1 MTNLSRLLDLPLLL
15 LRAAVCL
22 VLACWACG
30 EAVNGTS
37 CSNWPLAQ
45 GTVTASSLKKVE
57 RKWGESYDAEIR
69 YEYQVNGKTYSGDR
83 VQFGSSAFQ
92 DAAATVAKYP
102 LNAKI
107 EVRYEKANP
116 AASALE
122 PGFNQLPVLASLLG
136 AILIICLGFK
146 EFANGESRKPS
157 LAVSTNS
164 TANKASASSTA
175 NVGRAVPTITI
186 AALVAIALVIPW
198 AADHLVLKGINAEWL
213 TFAILFGGGLSLVM
227 FFAALPSVIAHFVH
241 TRQFKIAGALA
252 DFNGF
257 VFSTFFPVSVE
268 AAFAA
273 ALQSDIARE
282 QLAFAKAN
290 RLAEK
295 AIAVGTEWL
304 SLTTRFVQEDD
315 NLDLKQIAMK
325 SNLQFQEAHCR
336 EIVSLCHHDIGET
349 AFLLGRNDEAMNRA
363 CIAADLAQAQMSTGT
378 LRNGSSIKPGAL
390 ALANALTLKG
400 RVANRL
406 DSHEEARKDL
416 EKALALRNELQT
428 QFSEKRAELLAHLA
442 ACYSLQ
448 GESKKA
454 QDAIAAGL
462 ELVANANG
470 PQFQL
475 ATATLLQSQGQLLMR
490 EGKLKEA
497 EVNLKECLRLR
508 TKLHPTNHPQ
518 IAETIMVLA
527 DLLTEQGQSVKALDL
542 NNKAQKLLKD
552 CQVYA

>member
-1 MTNLSRLLDLPLLL
+1 M
-15 LRAAVCL
+15 CL
-22 VLACWACG
+22 VLACWAGG
-30 EAVNGTS
+30 EAINGTS

-57 RKWGESYDAEIR
+57 KKWGESYEAEIR

-83 VQFGSSAFQ
+83 IQFGSSAFK

-102 LNAKI
+102 INAKI
-107 EVRYEKANP
+107 GVRYEKANP

-136 AILIICLGFK
+136 AILIACLGFK
-146 EFANGESRKPS
+146 EFAHGEGRKPGHDLS
-157 LAVSTNS
+157 IISTPS
-164 TANKASASSTA
+164 KVSASSTS

-198 AADHLVLKGINAEWL
+198 AADHLALKGIKAEWL
-213 TFAILFGGGLSLVM
+213 TSVILYGGGLSLVM
-227 FFAALPSVIAHFVH
+227 FFAALPSVIAHLVR
-241 TRQFKIAGALA
+241 TRQSKIAGALA

-257 VFSTFFPVSVE
+257 VFSIFFPVSVE

-282 QLAFAKAN
+282 QLVFAKAD

-304 SLTTRFVQEDD
+304 NKTAMYVKDD
-315 NLDLKQIAMK
+315 ENIDLKTIAMK

-336 EIVSLCHHDIGET
+336 EIVALCHHDIGET
-349 AFLLGRNDEAMNRA
+349 AFLLGRYDEAMNRA
-363 CIAADLAQAQMSTGT
+363 SIAADLAQTLMSTDKP
-378 LRNGSSIKPGAL
+378 RNGSSVRPGAL

-400 RVANRL
+400 RLANKL
-406 DSHEEARKDL
+406 GSHEEARKDL

-428 QFSEKRAELLAHLA
+428 QFSENRAELLAHLA

-475 ATATLLQSQGQLLMR
+475 ATASLLQSHGQLLMR

-497 EVNLKECLRLR
+497 EEKLNECLRLR
-508 TKLHPTNHPQ
+508 TKLHLTNHPQ

-527 DLLTEQGQSVKALDL
+527 DLVSLQGQSEKALDL
-542 NNKAQKLLKD
+542 NNKAQKLLTD